1 MINLNIS
8 ITTYII
14 VFSQILGL
22 IYKFM
27 ISFVLKNVLITF
39 NCVTILHALLR
50 ELRKNNKF

>member
-14 VFSQILGL
+14 VFSQRLGL

-50 ELRKNNKF
+50 DLRKNNKF